1 MEYSIYNILNEY
13 VSYYGKN
20 IIITFENFDN
30 IDFYFDKK
38 TFAHLMGLQYCRYKK
53 NKAFLFAEEIINNKY
68 SDNNIYNTLNRHKYL
83 ELSSFANRTN
93 SIAPFLKNV
102 ENANLVILD
111 KSNNSHLESI
121 YVLLEI
127 DNKHFLELGVGQTEN
142 DQYYLETFLVRNND
156 NNIDYSLNSK
166 VLSIETYEND
176 ELKYFSFDSEKQA
189 KLDEVENIDKNYD
202 YHEALNKSIEEI
214 KNDKQSI
221 KNFEKEYLNMKEE
234 RKQENASNGFNN
246 TESNNSN
253 TTKDYSVSQ
262 QAKTNEEF
270 NKYNQKL
277 KDDFDNYQNMY
288 EKGFEKFN
296 QSFNN
301 KEK

>member
-1 MEYSIYNILNEY
+1 MKHNIYNNLMEFKKYYNKKIILN
-13 VSYYGKN
+13 
-20 IIITFENFDN
+20 FDDGN
-30 IDFYFDKK
+30 TIDFYFDKK

-68 SDNNIYNTLNRHKYL
+68 SDNNIYNTLNRHKHL

-93 SIAPFLKNV
+93 SIAPFLKNL

-111 KSNNSHLESI
+111 KSDNSHLESI

-176 ELKYFSFDSEKQA
+176 KLKYFSFDTEKQA
-189 KLDEVENIDKNYD
+189 KLDEVAKIDKNYD

-214 KNDKQSI
+214 KNEKQTIDMWSNW
-221 KNFEKEYLNMKEE
+221 KNRSYDDDWE
-234 RKQENASNGFNN
+234 R
-246 TESNNSN
+246 
-253 TTKDYSVSQ
+253 
-262 QAKTNEEF
+262 
-270 NKYNQKL
+270 
-277 KDDFDNYQNMY
+277 
-288 EKGFEKFN
+288 
-296 QSFNN
+296 
-301 KEK
+301 